1 MGYYGTI
8 GIERWKMGVI
18 TKRGVIVVDTYNNH
32 AENILI
38 DKSSS
43 DISPSGFFQS
53 TDNKLWMFNG
63 KSNVVCCDLKHNKI
77 EFVSYPFSQREKMYN
92 FIHEDSYGRIWI
104 LASNGEF
111 SFYNPIKNLFEQ
123 GYTYI
128 NGEKVSY
135 KATGRKFL
143 VDNQKNI
150 WLSCDSGVDMITFL
164 NENYSYFSMNHHD
177 KIRGLFVDSRQRVWI
192 ADKSK
197 RIEVYDREHRYI
209 GNLN

>member
-1 MGYYGTI
+1 
-8 GIERWKMGVI
+8 MGVI

-104 LASNGEF
+104 LASMVNF
-111 SFYNPIKNLFEQ
+111 HFIIQ
-123 GYTYI
+123 
-128 NGEKVSY
+128 
-135 KATGRKFL
+135 
-143 VDNQKNI
+143 QKI
-150 WLSCDSGVDMITFL
+150 FL
-164 NENYSYFSMNHHD
+164 N
-177 KIRGLFVDSRQRVWI
+177 KVILI
-192 ADKSK
+192 
-197 RIEVYDREHRYI
+197 
-209 GNLN
+209 

>member
-1 MGYYGTI
+1 M
-8 GIERWKMGVI
+8 
-18 TKRGVIVVDTYNNH
+18 
-32 AENILI
+32 
-38 DKSSS
+38 
-43 DISPSGFFQS
+43 
-53 TDNKLWMFNG
+53 
-63 KSNVVCCDLKHNKI
+63 
-77 EFVSYPFSQREKMYN
+77 
-92 FIHEDSYGRIWI
+92 
-104 LASNGEF
+104 
-111 SFYNPIKNLFEQ
+111 
-123 GYTYI
+123 
-128 NGEKVSY
+128 SY

-209 GNLN
+209 GNLNEAGDLVHLISPVFLLYAASVFADEAIIVSPGFMYFVN